1 MKGPWTL
8 AIAIAWSGFALAQA
22 PKDAPVPPKAA
33 APAASAQVAPAAAP
47 QAAQAV
53 AYKPPSRGAPQR
65 RVGGA
70 SRGAADK
77 APVVSVLAP
86 DHVGYSLEEQP
97 DLYWF
102 ISRPSAVRIE
112 LTLIDGRSPAPT
124 KEVVLEGARSAGIQ
138 RFSLREHGVRLAEGT
153 DYEWSVAVVPDT
165 ESRSADILS
174 GGALRRVAS
183 DPALAARL
191 KALSGTARAAALAEA
206 GIWYDAL
213 ATLGREADANPQD
226 GAVRR
231 VRADLL
237 DQVGLKEAAAF
248 ERR

>member
-1 MKGPWTL
+1 MNSLIRIILIVLVAAVPL
-8 AIAIAWSGFALAQA
+8 SV
-22 PKDAPVPPKAA
+22 DAAEKKPAKTTSPSKTTAEKPV
-33 APAASAQVAPAAAP
+33 
-47 QAAQAV
+47 
-53 AYKPPSRGAPQR
+53 YKPPLRGAPAGR
-65 RVGGA
+65 IGGGT
-70 SRGAADK
+70 RGTTERE
-77 APVVSVLAP
+77 SFSLLVLAP
-86 DHVGYSLEEQP
+86 DHVGYTLEEQP

-124 KEVVLEGARSAGIQ
+124 KEVVLKGAQSAGIQ

-174 GGALRRVAS
+174 GGALRRVA
-183 DPALAARL
+183 PEAALAARL
-191 KALSGTARAAALAEA
+191 PALSGTARAAALAEA

-213 ATLGREADANPQD
+213 AVLGRLADASPQD
-226 GAVRR
+226 AAARR
-231 VRADLL
+231 ARADLL